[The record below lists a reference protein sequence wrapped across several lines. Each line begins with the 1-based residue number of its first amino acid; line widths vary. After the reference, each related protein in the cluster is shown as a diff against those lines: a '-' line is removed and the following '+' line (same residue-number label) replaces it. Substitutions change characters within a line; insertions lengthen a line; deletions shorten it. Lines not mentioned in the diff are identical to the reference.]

1 MKEKDSSKE
10 KIIRIAEQLFAQKGY
25 DSVGV
30 AEICESAEIS
40 KGTFYHHF
48 ESKEIL
54 FLTLLENWL
63 IAVDLKL
70 KTLAEKDFSWDEGIN
85 YILRFLKELILES
98 SRQNI
103 IFLEFYS
110 KAIRNQKVWHRL
122 DLEMQKYQLTL
133 SHLIQKGVNLH
144 MLKPQDAMLTAKTAI
159 SLIMGVLMEGW
170 LTKKEEDLDS
180 FLNHSLQIFLK
191 GM

>member
-63 IAVDLKL
+63 MAVDLKL

-133 SHLIQKGVNLH
+133 SQLIQKGVNLH